1 MEARL
6 LPFKAS
12 AMHGGPSISL
22 FLFPFYPC
30 SAIDEH
36 WDGFYCDGVGT
47 RDRWGHFFGRRRAS
61 SADLHQLE
69 NGQER
74 FQSSYT
80 EEAAL
85 ADQNDKTTPK
95 GRRIGGWN
103 CGMLLLVNQG
113 LVTLAYA
120 GVEVNLVLFSKS
132 VLRQTNAEAANTFSR
147 WMGTTYCFSLLG
159 AFLSDSYLGR
169 YLTCI
174 IFQLIFIVGLIAL
187 SLLTHISLLKP
198 NGCGKIGQLCD
209 PHGLTELSIF
219 YISIYLIALGNGAPE
234 PALATFGAEQFDDK
248 DPKENRA
255 KASFYSYFY
264 VSINMGCLFSETVL
278 VYMENL
284 GHWKVGFW
292 ICGGSALLGY
302 ILLLSGS
309 SRYRQSKPCGNPIS
323 RFSQVVMASMKK
335 MNLPMPSNGEGLYE
349 GLGKEATRRMLHTE
363 GFKFLDRAAILTAEE
378 MNLIWNQG
386 QTPNPW
392 QICCVSQV
400 EEVKCILRLLPVW
413 FCTIF
418 SSVVFIQMLSLFV
431 EQGASMDTVVSNF
444 HIPPASMTAF
454 DIVSTT
460 LFIMLYDR
468 LLVPIYI
475 RIAKRRPKPPNE
487 LQRIGIGL
495 AIAIVA
501 LVIAGFVEQKRLRH
515 ASISG
520 EETSSLSI
528 FWQTPQYVLV
538 GVSEAFVYVAQMDFF
553 ASQTPDGLKS
563 LGMGLSMSST
573 AMGSYL
579 ASMILTIVMAV
590 TETNGK
596 PGWVPPNLN
605 DGHLDRFFF
614 LSAALTALNLAFYV
628 ICAKRYKGSTT
639 EKQDGD
645 REEELDREFK

>member
-1 MEARL
+1 MLMARL
-6 LPFKAS
+6 L
-12 AMHGGPSISL
+12 L
-22 FLFPFYPC
+22 
-30 SAIDEH
+30 
-36 WDGFYCDGVGT
+36 T
-47 RDRWGHFFGRRRAS
+47 
-61 SADLHQLE
+61 
-69 NGQER
+69 
-74 FQSSYT
+74 QS
-80 EEAAL
+80 
-85 ADQNDKTTPK
+85 QIRKTK
-95 GRRIGGWN
+95 
-103 CGMLLLVNQG
+103 
-113 LVTLAYA
+113 Y
-120 GVEVNLVLFSKS
+120 F
-132 VLRQTNAEAANTFSR
+132 
-147 WMGTTYCFSLLG
+147 
-159 AFLSDSYLGR
+159 
-169 YLTCI
+169 
-174 IFQLIFIVGLIAL
+174 GLIAL

-255 KASFYSYFY
+255 KTSFYSYFY
-264 VSINMGCLFSETVL
+264 VSINMGCLIAETVL
-278 VYMENL
+278 VYIENL
-284 GHWKVGFW
+284 GHWMVGFW
-292 ICGGSALLGY
+292 ICAVCGLLAY
-302 ILLLSGS
+302 LLLLSGT

-335 MNLPMPSNGEGLYE
+335 MNLQMPSNGEGLYE
-349 GLGKEATRRMLHTE
+349 ELGKEGTRRMVHTE

-378 MNLIWNQG
+378 INLICNQS

-392 QICCVSQV
+392 QICPVTQV

-413 FCTIF
+413 LCTIF

-431 EQGASMDTVVSNF
+431 EQGAAMDTIVVSNF

-460 LFIMLYDR
+460 MFIMLYDR
-468 LLVPIYI
+468 LIVPLYI
-475 RIAKRRPKPPNE
+475 RIAKRKPKPPNE

-501 LVIAGFVEQKRLRH
+501 LVIAGFVEQKRLKH
-515 ASISG
+515 ASVSG
-520 EETSSLSI
+520 KETSSLSI

-553 ASQTPDGLKS
+553 TSQIPEGLKS
-563 LGMGLSMSST
+563 LGMGLSMSSS

-579 ASMILTIVMAV
+579 ASLILTTVMAI
-590 TETNGK
+590 TKTNGK
-596 PGWVPPNLN
+596 LGWVPPNLN

-628 ICAKRYKGSTT
+628 VCAKRYKGSVI
-639 EKQDGD
+639 EKRDGD
-645 REEELDREFK
+645 QEEELNIEFK